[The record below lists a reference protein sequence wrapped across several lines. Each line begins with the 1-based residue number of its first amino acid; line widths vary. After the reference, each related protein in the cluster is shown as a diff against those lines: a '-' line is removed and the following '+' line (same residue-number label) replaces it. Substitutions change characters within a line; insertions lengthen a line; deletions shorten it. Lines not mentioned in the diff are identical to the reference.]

1 VSRAVAHGSV
11 TSVLDRYGPLAQ
23 TFGALLMVFGLSLLF
38 PLAISHALGDG
49 AELAY
54 DEGMVATVG
63 CGAVLWL
70 LSARRK
76 GELQIRDGFLLVA
89 LAWLLLPAF
98 AMIPLLV
105 YLPGLSV
112 TDAYFETVSGL
123 TTSGATTLSDLDKL
137 PPSINVWRT
146 QLVWMGGM
154 GVVVLAVAILPLLGV
169 GGAQG
174 FKAETPGPMK
184 DTKLTPRITE
194 TAKGLWGV
202 YFVVT
207 VACIAAFWLAGMTWL
222 DAVIHA
228 FSTMGLGG
236 FSSHDASFG
245 YWDSPVIEAVT
256 IAFMLVASLNFATH
270 FLAVRRR
277 SLTPYARDP
286 EAGMVL
292 LAMVG
297 SALSIAMY
305 LWWMATYESFWTALR
320 FAAFNVVSIAST
332 TGFANTDFA
341 RWPIFAPLW
350 MLYLSCFATSSGST
364 GGGMKMIRALVLLK
378 QSVREFTRI
387 VHPRAIAP
395 LKIGGEPVENNLIFA
410 VLAFMLVYGLTLVGM
425 SLLLTASGLDFI
437 TAFSAVTA
445 CLNNMGPGLGQVG
458 PSTTYAVLTD
468 FQTWVCTVAML
479 LGRLELFTL
488 LVVFTPA
495 FWRK

>member
-1 VSRAVAHGSV
+1 
-11 TSVLDRYGPLAQ
+11 
-23 TFGALLMVFGLSLLF
+23 
-38 PLAISHALGDG
+38 
-49 AELAY
+49 
-54 DEGMVATVG
+54 
-63 CGAVLWL
+63 
-70 LSARRK
+70 
-76 GELQIRDGFLLVA
+76 
-89 LAWLLLPAF
+89 
-98 AMIPLLV
+98 
-105 YLPGLSV
+105 
-112 TDAYFETVSGL
+112 
-123 TTSGATTLSDLDKL
+123 
-137 PPSINVWRT
+137 
-146 QLVWMGGM
+146 
-154 GVVVLAVAILPLLGV
+154 
-169 GGAQG
+169 
-174 FKAETPGPMK
+174 
-184 DTKLTPRITE
+184 
-194 TAKGLWGV
+194 
-202 YFVVT
+202 
-207 VACIAAFWLAGMTWL
+207 
-222 DAVIHA
+222 
-228 FSTMGLGG
+228 
-236 FSSHDASFG
+236 
-245 YWDSPVIEAVT
+245 
-256 IAFMLVASLNFATH
+256 MLVASLNFATH

-297 SALSIAMY
+297 GALSIAMY

-425 SLLLTASGLDFI
+425 SLLLTVSGLDFI